1 MFCKATL
8 LSFTLALIAAAS
20 PVVNEER
27 GIRLPVSARANLTTA
42 EGVFDHERA
51 VAQLAK
57 TIK

>member
-8 LSFTLALIAAAS
+8 LSFTLALLAVAS

-27 GIRLPVSARANLTTA
+27 GIRIPLVSRSLTTA
-42 EGVFDHERA
+42 DGVFDRDRA
-51 VAQLAK
+51 LIQTAK